1 MDKLNKITRIKFSV
15 LIIYWL
21 SFFIPIYS
29 QVIMGVKYK
38 ISISELNAG
47 TFFVLFFLV
56 LIISTFVV
64 KLMYEKYF
72 HYVYYGMVGSMGVLT
87 FILLFFKSGA
97 SQLRLTFFFQICLII
112 ILLVAHFYEEITI
125 NVFDKT
131 IVLIKKYLTKLNEYM
146 SQKVKEYKEKK
157 SEPTE
162 ESQSTLEE
170 D

>member
-1 MDKLNKITRIKFSV
+1 MDKLSKITRIKFSV

-38 ISISELNAG
+38 VSISELNAG

-56 LIISTFVV
+56 LITGTFAV
-64 KLMYEKYF
+64 KIMYEKYF
-72 HYVYYGMVGSMGVLT
+72 NYVYYGMVGSMGVLSL
-87 FILLFFKSGA
+87 ILLFFKTGA

-112 ILLVAHFYEEITI
+112 ILLAAHFYEEITI
-125 NVFDKT
+125 NVFDNT
-131 IVLIKKYLTKLNEYM
+131 VALLKKYLTKLNEYVN
-146 SQKVKEYKEKK
+146 QKIKEYKEKK
-157 SEPTE
+157 SEPVVD
-162 ESQSTLEE
+162 SSSTQEE